1 MLPKFKRLN
10 LKRSFKW
17 VASGNKIDTPF
28 FKIMYQFG
36 ENDFPLVGIAA
47 SKNNFKK
54 AVDKNR
60 ARRLVSVAIQNLY
73 PNLRNNLNLVIMPR
87 AAILEKSPKDIEQT
101 LKNVKAIYKSN

>member
-10 LKRSFKW
+10 LKKSFKW
-17 VASGNKIDTPF
+17 VASGNKSDTAI

-36 ENDFPLVGIAA
+36 DNSFPLVGIAS

-54 AVDKNR
+54 AVEKNR

-73 PNLRNNLNLVIMPR
+73 PSLRNNLNLVIMPR
-87 AAILEKSPKDIEQT
+87 AAILEKSITEIEQT